1 MIYVI
6 TQGDESDFKAKIGIS
21 SDPESRL
28 KTLQTG
34 SPKDLKL
41 SFSFPVPDDKEL
53 EGYLHERFEDR
64 RLNGEWFDFTDV
76 KKSPFEEILDWYE
89 YLFIDECPVSLKTCQ
104 CSICKGAP
112 VSNKFPRLVEYG
124 MPIENNS
131 SASYRMHYECPGC
144 FLRTQ
149 MALSKRDVH
158 RFWNEM
164 HLTLLNDD

>member
-6 TQGDESDFKAKIGIS
+6 TQGNASDFKAKIGIS

-53 EGYLHERFEDR
+53 EVYLHQRFEDR
-64 RLNGEWFDFTDV
+64 RLNGEWFDFSNTTNYPEKV
-76 KKSPFEEILDWYE
+76 DWYY
-89 YLFIDECPVSLKTCQ
+89 YLLADDCPVHLKTCQ

-131 SASYRMHYECPGC
+131 PASYRMHYECPGC

-149 MALSKRDVH
+149 MAHSKKDVH
-158 RFWNEM
+158 RFWNEV
-164 HLTLLNDD
+164 HLTLLNND